1 MYIKIVDSPI
11 HPEEIIREART
22 DNSGCVV
29 TYVGLIRDTSHG
41 KPVATVEYQDTD
53 KQAESRLRKL
63 GEEIMQKFPIN
74 NLALCHRTG
83 VLNVGD
89 INIVFAFAA
98 GHRRRDLRRVP
109 LQLTGL
115 RRPCPPKK
123 LRPTGTVPYITSGR
137 RWGVT
142 PISVFPLEGEEK

>member
-98 GHRRRDLRRVP
+98 GHRQEGFAACSFAVDRFKETMPTKKIETYRD
-109 LQLTGL
+109 
-115 RRPCPPKK
+115 
-123 LRPTGTVPYITSGR
+123 GTVCNE
-137 RWGVT
+137 W
-142 PISVFPLEGEEK
+142 